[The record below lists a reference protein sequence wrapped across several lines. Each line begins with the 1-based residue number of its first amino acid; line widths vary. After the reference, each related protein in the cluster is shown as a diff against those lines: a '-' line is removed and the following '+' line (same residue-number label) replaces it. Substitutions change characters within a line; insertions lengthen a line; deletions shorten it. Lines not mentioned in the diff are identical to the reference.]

1 MPFSLKITEDK
12 QEAVQNFNTTERAI
26 LRALVVKLIEK
37 ERSMADEYKE
47 N

>member
-12 QEAVQNFNTTERAI
+12 QEAAQNFNTTERAI
-26 LRALVVKLIEK
+26 LRALVVKLIEN